1 MVSVFS
7 AGERPLLQGL
17 ARHSLGKPRF
27 KQSTGLF
34 EIHPLPSA
42 RSVRVFRR
50 LRTAAR
56 ALPLTRVLSA
66 GQFAFLLREK
76 AGPKNLSC
84 LWQVLIGRS
93 DSQALIYR
101 GLHNAGLLM
110 YCPHKMKA
118 RSGTKAAACSNRYA
132 TDKRAAAAA
141 NTDLPLALS
150 FQSCKDKHG
159 SCRYHEHPHQRKN
172 DLFEYPPHQPQH
184 KQENNKEQK
193 AKDPYPKGR

>member
-1 MVSVFS
+1 MCARRGFRGRPESPLNKSHSIRLF
-7 AGERPLLQGL
+7 AGGLRKKSECILRQGVP
-17 ARHSLGKPRF
+17 SF

-42 RSVRVFRR
+42 QSVRVFRR
-50 LRTAAR
+50 LRTASR

-84 LWQVLIGRS
+84 LWQVLIGS
-93 DSQALIYR
+93 AAPQILIYR
-101 GLHNAGLLM
+101 GLHNTALHL
-110 YCPHKMKA
+110 YRHYQMKA

-141 NTDLPLALS
+141 NSDLS
-150 FQSCKDKHG
+150 FTSA
-159 SCRYHEHPHQRKN
+159 RP
-172 DLFEYPPHQPQH
+172 
-184 KQENNKEQK
+184 
-193 AKDPYPKGR
+193 